1 VALSWTTGAANNVT
15 TVTAFLLA
23 RGNVDVAGLVSANI
37 MLRLEISY
45 DGSTMV
51 ARGTLRLSF
60 RISMFYTLRVNQAAQ
75 YQLAGERRP
84 APANDY
90 SESFG

>member
-1 VALSWTTGAANNVT
+1 
-15 TVTAFLLA
+15 
-23 RGNVDVAGLVSANI
+23 

-60 RISMFYTLRVNQAAQ
+60 RISMFYTLRVNQGAQ
-75 YQLAGERRP
+75 YKLVGERRA
-84 APANDY
+84 APSEDY
-90 SESFG
+90 SQSFG